1 MLAFG
6 LRGDVRV
13 VRSGSANG
21 TKHLSSDLLWSTPDS
36 VIHAV
41 WLYSLWE
48 CILTSKRRRRSC
60 PRRHLPAIFLRF
72 ALVSI
77 KNLKTHQFYYQ
88 IFWGPG
94 PLTSLPMVRPP
105 YPTRR
110 ASPNRT
116 ETSHRRAPLGWG
128 SPPAA
133 RCAPRCPVAAATFC
147 TSPPPHL
154 LLTRCAPAAPPT
166 GMNTRL

>member
-1 MLAFG
+1 M
-6 LRGDVRV
+6 

-36 VIHAV
+36 VVHAV
-41 WLYSLWE
+41 WLYSLLE

-60 PRRHLPAIFLRF
+60 PRRHLPADVLRF

-105 YPTRR
+105 HGVHHPTRDSTPLPPGSR
-110 ASPNRT
+110 VVSKKGGGSSPEPLHSNRNHCT
-116 ETSHRRAPLGWG
+116 PFTLDSREY
-128 SPPAA
+128 
-133 RCAPRCPVAAATFC
+133 PVC
-147 TSPPPHL
+147 H
-154 LLTRCAPAAPPT
+154 PPT
-166 GMNTRL
+166 LVFLKA

>member
-60 PRRHLPAIFLRF
+60 PRRHLPAIFLRV

-105 YPTRR
+105 HGVHHPTVKTNSRGYR
-110 ASPNRT
+110 KFLVIVEKEFLYAIWKWGGAGEGDSNRDVSP
-116 ETSHRRAPLGWG
+116 
-128 SPPAA
+128 
-133 RCAPRCPVAAATFC
+133 V
-147 TSPPPHL
+147 
-154 LLTRCAPAAPPT
+154 
-166 GMNTRL
+166 

>member
-60 PRRHLPAIFLRF
+60 PRRHLPADFLRF

-105 YPTRR
+105 HGVHHPTSQRVLSDRISVAESGLRR
-110 ASPNRT
+110 CRSFHWYA
-116 ETSHRRAPLGWG
+116 ERAWPSWM
-128 SPPAA
+128 SSSM
-133 RCAPRCPVAAATFC
+133 RCALIWRC
-147 TSPPPHL
+147 
-154 LLTRCAPAAPPT
+154 
-166 GMNTRL
+166 

>member
-6 LRGDVRV
+6 LRGEVRV
-13 VRSGSANG
+13 VGSGSANG

-105 YPTRR
+105 HGVHHPTPKKEKSSEQPSHTQP
-110 ASPNRT
+110 ASPPSPSISSRRT
-116 ETSHRRAPLGWG
+116 R
-128 SPPAA
+128 
-133 RCAPRCPVAAATFC
+133 VAHDREAEGD
-147 TSPPPHL
+147 
-154 LLTRCAPAAPPT
+154 R
-166 GMNTRL
+166 